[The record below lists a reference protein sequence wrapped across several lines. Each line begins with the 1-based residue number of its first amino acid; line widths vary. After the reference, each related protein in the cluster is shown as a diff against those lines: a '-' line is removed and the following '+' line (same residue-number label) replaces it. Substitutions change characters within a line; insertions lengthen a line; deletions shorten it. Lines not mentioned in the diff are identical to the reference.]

1 MDPLDVE
8 DNEDL
13 QEDWEVGYTKEVD
26 RCNLEPLDQYQ
37 AIAQSLDKEK

>member
-13 QEDWEVGYTKEVD
+13 QEDWEVGYTKEVYS
-26 RCNLEPLDQYQ
+26 CNLEPFNQYQ
-37 AIAQSLDKEK
+37 AIAQSLDIEK